1 MQTTEVLKPES
12 DRLQIVDQ
20 NGNTVVD
27 TVMKNDALMNKNVIL
42 AKELRVMGAPL
53 VESITTGEQTNE
65 FTVTCKYN
73 DDNEVKAGDNK
84 LTFTVSNATDKVV
97 NDITIYVAVYN
108 SDKTLKSIKIVNTF
122 NAEAGD
128 ENIEKT
134 IENVLASKGDTVRPF
149 VWNLEQKPLATIDGV
164 VVQ

>member
-1 MQTTEVLKPES
+1 MHEDQNVTNAEGRYIKIANNGVLKPES

-73 DDNEVKAGDNK
+73 DDNEVKAGDN
-84 LTFTVSNATDKVV
+84 
-97 NDITIYVAVYN
+97 
-108 SDKTLKSIKIVNTF
+108 
-122 NAEAGD
+122 
-128 ENIEKT
+128 
-134 IENVLASKGDTVRPF
+134 
-149 VWNLEQKPLATIDGV
+149 NLPLP
-164 VVQ
+164 